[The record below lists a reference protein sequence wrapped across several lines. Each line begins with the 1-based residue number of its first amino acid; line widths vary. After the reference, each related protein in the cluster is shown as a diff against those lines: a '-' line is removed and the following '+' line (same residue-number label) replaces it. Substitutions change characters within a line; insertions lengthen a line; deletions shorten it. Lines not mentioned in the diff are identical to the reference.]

1 MVLLRFPTTGRGP
14 LEETCESNSLEMQK
28 FRRRAPFWK
37 YFWAQHF
44 VTRQHV
50 FNVGKLNIWP
60 VARCEFYFYFQIS
73 CFPDKLQGSSYRIHR
88 ALRFLLVVP
97 APGTFGATHIFIVFP
112 FFRTG
117 AFSTAPMER
126 REKYYMHSPKS
137 EPNVIPL
144 NIPRFERSDCLPK
157 SAPGSV
163 FRQHMQIQ
171 AG

>member
-1 MVLLRFPTTGRGP
+1 MVLLRFPTTGRDLWKRP
-14 LEETCESNSLEMQK
+14 APSNSLAMQK

-60 VARCEFYFYFQIS
+60 AARSEFYFYFKF
-73 CFPDKLQGSSYRIHR
+73 CVFPPNCKVHHTGYIVLCVFFWWFQPQNFWSYPYLHR
-88 ALRFLLVVP
+88 FS
-97 APGTFGATHIFIVFP
+97 P